1 MKITIL
7 GPAHPFRG
15 GIATYNERMAQ
26 EFQVHGHKVDLKT
39 FTVQYPS
46 FLFPGKSQFTESEK
60 PTDLRIERCVNS
72 VNPFNWLKVGNRIKK
87 DAPDLLIVRYWLPFM
102 GPCLGT
108 ILRRV
113 QKNRKTKII
122 CLVDNIIP
130 HEKRIGDRMF
140 TNYFVKPVDGFVA
153 MSKSVFNDIDQ
164 FKKTELKVLTPH
176 PLFDN
181 FGENISRETAL
192 SRLDL
197 SAEFR
202 YILFFGLIRKYKGL
216 DLLLEAMKDSFFK
229 VNKIKLIVAGEYY
242 SDKENYQQFIREN
255 GLEDQ
260 IIQLDKFIPDDEVN
274 TVFGSSDLVVQP
286 YKTATQSGVTQIAYH
301 FEKPM
306 VVTNVGGLPELC
318 PDGKVGYVVNT
329 DPTEI
334 SQAIQRFFLENKAEE
349 MKINI
354 QQEKKKFQWNILVEK
369 MIELAGQIK
378 KS

>member
-26 EFQVHGHKVDLKT
+26 EFQAHGHEVDIKT
-39 FTVQYPS
+39 FTVQYPN

-60 PTDLRIERCVNS
+60 PADLKIERCVNS
-72 VNPFNWLKVGNRIKK
+72 VNPFNWLKVGNQIKK

-113 QKNRKTKII
+113 RKNRKTKIV

-140 TNYFVKPVDGFVA
+140 TNYFVKPIDGFVA
-153 MSKSVFNDIDQ
+153 MSKSVFDDIDQ
-164 FKKTELKVLTPH
+164 FKKTDLKVLTPH

-181 FGENISRETAL
+181 FGENISRKEAL
-192 SRLDL
+192 SRLNL
-197 SAEFR
+197 SSEFR

-229 VNKIKLIVAGEYY
+229 ENNIKLIVAGEYY
-242 SDKENYQQFIREN
+242 SDKQNYQQFIQEN

-260 IIQLDKFIPDDEVN
+260 IIELDKFIPDDEVN
-274 TVFGSSDLVVQP
+274 AVFGASDLVVQP

-334 SQAIQRFFLENKAEE
+334 SEVIQRFFEENKAEE
-349 MKINI
+349 MKANI
-354 QQEKKKFQWNILVEK
+354 QQEKKKFQWDILVEK
-369 MIELAGQIK
+369 MIDLASRIEK
-378 KS
+378 

>member
-26 EFQVHGHKVDLKT
+26 EFQVHGHEVDIKT
-39 FTVQYPS
+39 FTVQYPN

-60 PTDLRIERCVNS
+60 PADLKIDRCVNS

-102 GPCLGT
+102 GSCLGT

-130 HEKRIGDRMF
+130 HEKRIGDKMF
-140 TNYFVKPVDGFVA
+140 TNYFVKPVDAFVA
-153 MSKSVFNDIDQ
+153 MSKSVFDDIDQ
-164 FKKTELKVLTPH
+164 FKKTDLKVLTPH

-181 FGENISRETAL
+181 FGENISRDEAL
-192 SRLDL
+192 SKLNL
-197 SAEFR
+197 SSEFR

-229 VNKIKLIVAGEYY
+229 ENKIKLIVAGEYY
-242 SDKENYQQFIREN
+242 SDKENYQQFIKEN
-255 GLEDQ
+255 GLEEQ
-260 IIQLDKFIPDDEVN
+260 VIQLDKFIPDDEVN
-274 TVFGSSDLVVQP
+274 AVFGSSDLVVQP

-306 VVTNVGGLPELC
+306 IVTNVGGLPELC

-329 DPTEI
+329 NPAEI
-334 SQAIQRFFLENKAEE
+334 SEAIQRFFIENKAEE

-354 QQEKKKFQWNILVEK
+354 QQEKKKFHWGILVEK
-369 MIELAGQIK
+369 MIVLANRIEK
-378 KS
+378 